1 MENQEHFDQFP
12 GEDQQFA
19 EELMMQE
26 ELRMMQ
32 QSGMS
37 DLWEEPPVE
46 AAPIVDLVPESD
58 LLPAEPDD
66 VTIEPIDDDDDVIV
80 ENSKKTFH
88 LPAIFENPKVKW
100 TAIILAALFAIWL
113 VTSGVLWAIIKFI
126 FSLVVGLIVLA
137 VVIYFIYDW
146 FF

>member
-12 GEDQQFA
+12 GEDQQFT
-19 EELMMQE
+19 EEMMMQE
-26 ELRMMQ
+26 ELSLMQ

-37 DLWEEPPVE
+37 DLWEESPVQ
-46 AAPIVDLVPESD
+46 AAPIVDLVPEPSHVPGVPKD
-58 LLPAEPDD
+58 A
-66 VTIEPIDDDDDVIV
+66 VIEPIEDEDVTV
-80 ENSKKTFH
+80 ESGTKSFQ
-88 LPAIFENPKVKW
+88 LPAIFGNPKVKW
-100 TAIILAALFAIWL
+100 TVIALIVLFAIWL

-126 FSLVVGLIVLA
+126 FSLVVGLVVLA